1 MEVSILTIIDPACDE
16 YVAKEPKG
24 EMSHLPAWGF
34 MVEQVFGHKS
44 YYLVARDGNDVQGV
58 LPLMQI
64 KSRLFGN
71 RMVSQ
76 AFSNYGG
83 PLARNP
89 LALNALYEKAVEL
102 ATENGCQSIEF
113 RNVDPLPFDLH
124 LRKDKITMYLP
135 LKPEPDELWGSF
147 DPKVRNQVRKA
158 EKSGL
163 VASSG
168 GSELLNDFYRIW
180 TIRMRQLG
188 TPCYPRKL
196 FQGILDTFP
205 DNTRLFV
212 VRPDKATVGGTFV
225 YSYKGL
231 VQIRWAA
238 TLVEYNNLCPNNLLY
253 WSVMKHYCLS
263 GASCFDFGRTTTDSS
278 QHKFKKQWG
287 AQPVQLHYQYWCAP
301 GKELSL
307 ATPNDPKYSKKVE
320 VWKNLPLWFTRLA
333 GPYISRSL
341 P

>member
-1 MEVSILTIIDPACDE
+1 MNASDPACDE
-16 YVAKEPKG
+16 YVEKEPKG
-24 EMSHLPAWGF
+24 EMSYLPTWGF
-34 MVEQVFGHKS
+34 MLERVFGHKS

-58 LPLMQI
+58 LPLVQV

-102 ATENGCQSIEF
+102 ATENGCHSIEF
-113 RNVDPLPFDLH
+113 RNVDPLPFDLQV
-124 LRKDKITMYLP
+124 RKDKITMYLP
-135 LKPEPDELWGSF
+135 LVAEPDELWRSF
-147 DPKVRNQVRKA
+147 DPKVRNHVRKA

-168 GSELLNDFYRIW
+168 GTELLNDFYRVW
-180 TIRMRQLG
+180 TVRMHQLG

-196 FQGILDTFP
+196 FQSILDTFQ
-205 DNTRLFV
+205 DNARLFV
-212 VRPDKATVGGTFV
+212 VRLDKSTVGGAFV

-238 TLVEYNNLCPNNLLY
+238 TLVEYNSLCPNNHLY
-253 WSVMKHYCLS
+253 WSVMRHYCLS
-263 GASCFDFGRTTTDSS
+263 GASCFDFGRTTMDSS

-287 AQPVQLHYQYWCAP
+287 SYPVQLHYQYWCAP

-320 VWKNLPLWFTRLA
+320 IWKRLPLWFTRLA